1 MAEDAGEKTEEPSEK
16 RREEFR
22 ERGEVARSKDAVSV
36 LILFCAVAYFVGFG
50 PKLYDSFCASLVHFF
65 DMRGVVEM
73 TPESFIRLSNDQLL
87 NMGTLVAPLIGM
99 LLFVSIFGNIAQVGF
114 IFTTKPLEPDL
125 EKLNVF
131 TKFIPTF
138 FSKQAVGNL
147 FFSLVKIAIVGG
159 IIWATVGGDQ
169 DKIRALATLPLTASM
184 RFVIERSLEMLLN
197 VTLALILIAVADYFW
212 NRYAMEEKM
221 KMTRQELKD
230 ESKEQEGNPHL
241 KGAMRRRA
249 RDIVQK
255 KMKAAVPTADVIV
268 NNPTH
273 ISVALRYRQGVD
285 AAPIVVAKGADL
297 MAMQIRKIAT
307 EHGVPMVENVPL
319 ARALYKHVKVGKH
332 VPAQF
337 FRAVAEVLAYV
348 FRLRAKR
355 PARRAPLPGQAQVR
369 RLDPNATASRHRA
382 RVA

>member
-1 MAEDAGEKTEEPSEK
+1 
-16 RREEFR
+16 
-22 ERGEVARSKDAVSV
+22 
-36 LILFCAVAYFVGFG
+36 
-50 PKLYDSFCASLVHFF
+50 
-65 DMRGVVEM
+65 
-73 TPESFIRLSNDQLL
+73 
-87 NMGTLVAPLIGM
+87 MGNV
-99 LLFVSIFGNIAQVGF
+99 AQVGF
-114 IFTTKPLEPDL
+114 LFTTKPLEPDL
-125 EKLNVF
+125 EKLNFF

-159 IIWATVGGDQ
+159 IIWATIGGDQ
-169 DKIRALATLPLTASM
+169 DKIRALATLPLGASM
-184 RFVIERSLEMLLN
+184 RFIIERSLQMLLN
-197 VTLALILIAVADYFW
+197 VTLTLILIAAADYFW
-212 NRYAMEEKM
+212 NRYSMEEKM

-255 KMKAAVPTADVIV
+255 KMKAAIPTADVIV

-297 MAMQIRKIAT
+297 MAMQIRKLAT

-319 ARALYKHVKVGKH
+319 ARALYKHVKVGKP

-369 RLDPNATASRHRA
+369 RLDTSAASSRHRA

>member
-1 MAEDAGEKTEEPSEK
+1 
-16 RREEFR
+16 
-22 ERGEVARSKDAVSV
+22 
-36 LILFCAVAYFVGFG
+36 
-50 PKLYDSFCASLVHFF
+50 
-65 DMRGVVEM
+65 M
-73 TPESFIRLSNDQLL
+73 TPESFIRLSNDQFLL
-87 NMGTLVAPLIGM
+87 IGTLIAPLIGM
-99 LLFVSIFGNIAQVGF
+99 LLFVSIMGNVAQVGF
-114 IFTTKPLEPDL
+114 LFTTKPLEPDL
-125 EKLNVF
+125 EKLNFF

-159 IIWATVGGDQ
+159 IIWATIGGDQ
-169 DKIRALATLPLTASM
+169 DKIRALATLPLGASM
-184 RFVIERSLEMLLN
+184 RFIIERSLQMLLN
-197 VTLALILIAVADYFW
+197 VTLTLILIAAADYFW
-212 NRYAMEEKM
+212 NRYSMEEKM

-255 KMKAAVPTADVIV
+255 KMKAAIPTADVIV

-297 MAMQIRKIAT
+297 MAMQIRKLAT

-319 ARALYKHVKVGKH
+319 ARALYKHVKVGKP

-369 RLDPNATASRHRA
+369 RLDTSAASSRHRA

>member
-1 MAEDAGEKTEEPSEK
+1 MSEDAGEKTEEPSEK

-36 LILFCAVAYFVGFG
+36 LILLCAVAYFMGFG
-50 PKLYDSFCASLVHFF
+50 PKLYDSFRASLVHFF

-73 TPESFIRLSNDQLL
+73 TPESFIRLSNEQLL
-87 NMGTLVAPLIGM
+87 LIGTLLAPLIGM
-99 LLFVSIFGNIAQVGF
+99 LLFVSIVGNVAQVGF
-114 IFTTKPLEPDL
+114 LFTTKPLEPDL

-147 FFSLVKIAIVGG
+147 FFSLVKIAIIGG
-159 IIWATVGGDQ
+159 IIWATIGGDQ
-169 DKIRALATLPLTASM
+169 DKIRALATLPLSASM
-184 RFVIERSLEMLLN
+184 RFVIERSLQMLLN
-197 VTLALILIAVADYFW
+197 VTLTLILIAAADYFW
-212 NRYAMEEKM
+212 NRYTMEEKM

-230 ESKEQEGNPHL
+230 ESKEQEGNPQM

-319 ARALYKHVKVGKH
+319 ARALYKHVKVGKP

-369 RLDPNATASRHRA
+369 RLDTQAAVSRHRA

>member
-1 MAEDAGEKTEEPSEK
+1 MSEDAGEKSEEPSEK

-36 LILFCAVAYFVGFG
+36 LVLFCAVAYFLGFG
-50 PKLYDSFCASLVHFF
+50 PTIYDRFRDVLVHFL
-65 DMRGVVEM
+65 DLRAVVEM
-73 TPESFIRLSNDQLL
+73 TPESAVRLTNDQIFLMVALL
-87 NMGTLVAPLIGM
+87 APLVGM
-99 LLFVSIFGNIAQVGF
+99 LVFVSIFGNVAQVGML
-114 IFTTKPLEPDL
+114 FTTKPLEPDL
-125 EKLNVF
+125 NKLNFF

-147 FFSLVKIAIVGG
+147 FLSLGKIALIASV
-159 IIWATVGGDQ
+159 IWGTLDGDQ
-169 DKIRALATLPLTASM
+169 DRIRSLATLPLSASM
-184 RFVIERSLEMLLN
+184 RYLIERSMQMLLN
-197 VTLALILIAVADYFW
+197 VCLVLIVIAIMDYFW
-212 NRYAMEEKM
+212 SRYTMEEKM

-230 ESKEQEGNPHL
+230 EAKEYEGNPHM
-241 KGAMRRRA
+241 KGAMKRRA
-249 RDIVQK
+249 RDIVNK

-273 ISVALRYRQGVD
+273 ISIALRYRQGVD
-285 AAPIVVAKGADL
+285 AAPVVVAKGADL

-319 ARALYKHVKVGKH
+319 ARMLYKHVKVGRPI
-332 VPAQF
+332 PAQF
-337 FRAVAEVLAYV
+337 YRAVAEVLAYV

-355 PARRAPLPGQAQVR
+355 PARRAPTPGQPQVR
-369 RLDPNATASRHRA
+369 RLDTSARDRA